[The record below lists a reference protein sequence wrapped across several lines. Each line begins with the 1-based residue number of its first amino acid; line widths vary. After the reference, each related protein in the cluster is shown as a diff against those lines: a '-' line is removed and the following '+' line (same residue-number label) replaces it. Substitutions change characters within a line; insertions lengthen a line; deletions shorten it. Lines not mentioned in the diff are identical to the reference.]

1 MKIDLS
7 EKNINKNIVL
17 GVAYK
22 PISMLLSY
30 IYVPVALSFLGEEK
44 YGVWATILS
53 VLSWISLFDIGIGNG
68 LRNKL
73 AECFTNNN
81 DDDEHSVKKY
91 VSSAYIMLAIIVF
104 SAMALFIVVFS
115 FINWNVFFK
124 VGKDFED
131 NLRLV
136 MILSTVFMCI
146 SFVLSICKSIYRA
159 MQSNHIVNLMGVLQQ
174 ALMLLSILVLSKMT
188 SNNLV
193 YVAIIYGASDL
204 IVELIFTFQLFR
216 TNRCFVPNLKYFSKK
231 EAKATTNLGILF
243 FIVQIAT
250 MVLYTTDNI
259 IITQVVGASEVTSYT
274 TANKLFSMIT
284 AVFSIVVAPY
294 WSAITAYKSQKDWRA
309 INTGKKKMLTLWGMA
324 TFGCILLI
332 IVFKPIVRIWLG
344 RTLHFQEGLV
354 PLMAVYAIIYM
365 WNTVYAQIGN
375 GLEMMKVSVINA
387 ILQGVI
393 NIPLSLVFAVSFHMG
408 TVGVLLG
415 TVLSMSIS
423 AIVMPIY
430 IKKFLN
436 NVVQK

>member
-17 GVAYK
+17 SAAYK

-53 VLSWISLFDIGIGNG
+53 VLSWISLFDVGIGNG

-73 AECFTNNN
+73 AECFTNN
-81 DDDEHSVKKY
+81 DDEHSVKKY

-259 IITQVVGASEVTSYT
+259 IITQVVGSSEVTSYT